1 MSAVI
6 LFHPRCFA
14 RHAAEI
20 ARSQGGRLG
29 QDACGRPFVLYLPK
43 AGLLPSRF
51 VIAGAD
57 PLAEPPAGPMRFAW
71 LIRALRALA
80 ARPPSPGRFHS
91 RSVPEASAVSHKHNK
106 RRRETPPK
114 YGPPAYSLARIFGL
128 TREDLD
134 TAPDDCRPFPAVAT
148 WRWGITL
155 EEARARL
162 QQNRRSLR
170 ATPRIWKVCGYA
182 LSQQSPEKDKRR
194 AKRKAKSAAWHER
207 MHAWAKNWFDPGSL
221 TIPGGNGPQFEKQ
234 CANCRPRADGSGAEQ
249 YSTS

>member
-14 RHAAEI
+14 RHAAGI
-20 ARSQGGRLG
+20 SAPGRQARAGRLR
-29 QDACGRPFVLYLPK
+29 AAVRPVPPKSRAPALPVRHSGGGS
-43 AGLLPSRF
+43 ARGASR
-51 VIAGAD
+51 GAH
-57 PLAEPPAGPMRFAW
+57 
-71 LIRALRALA
+71 ALRVVDQSASRTGRA
-80 ARPPSPGRFHS
+80 APSPGRFHS

-134 TAPDDCRPFPAVAT
+134 TAPDDCRPFPAVAA

-207 MHAWAKNWFDPGSL
+207 MHAWAKNWFDPGSI

-234 CANCRPRADGSGAEQ
+234 CANCRPRADSSGAEQ